1 MAFPTQR
8 PRRIRK
14 NENWRR
20 MVRETAVSVDDL
32 IVPLFVVPG
41 EGVRNPVPSMPGVF
55 QLSVDEMVKEAA
67 EIHELGIPAVIL
79 FGVPEDEDKNPEGT
93 EAYNPDGLVPESIR
107 AIKKEVPDLLL
118 WADVCMCEYTS
129 HGHCGV
135 LTDTGEVE
143 NDPTLD
149 LLAQAALV
157 YARAG
162 ADAVAPSDMMDGR
175 VWAIRETLDEEGLI
189 DVPIVSYAAKYASAF
204 YGPFR
209 DAAHSAPAFGDR
221 KAYQMDPANVEEA
234 LREVELDIGEGA
246 DIVMVKPAMAYLDV
260 IRRVKETFGMPTA
273 AYQVS
278 GEYALIKAGAEK
290 GWIDEKRVAMESL
303 LGIKRAGA
311 DMILTYFGKDVARW
325 LQGE

>member
-14 NENWRR
+14 SENWRR

-41 EGVRNPVPSMPGVF
+41 EGVRNPVASMPGVF
-55 QLSVDEMVKEAA
+55 QLSVDEMVKEAT
-67 EIHELGIPAVIL
+67 EIHGLGIPAVIL
-79 FGVPEDEDKNPEGT
+79 FGVPDDEDKNPEGT

-221 KAYQMDPANVEEA
+221 KAYQMDPANAEEA

-325 LQGE
+325 LRGE